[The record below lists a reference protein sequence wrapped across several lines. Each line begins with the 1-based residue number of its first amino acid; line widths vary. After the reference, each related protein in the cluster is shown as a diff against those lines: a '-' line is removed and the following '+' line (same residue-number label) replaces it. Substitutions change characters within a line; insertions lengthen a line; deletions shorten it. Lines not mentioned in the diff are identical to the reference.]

1 MSDLILGAAKDLV
14 KWLAAGLFGMG
25 WWVWR
30 KTDAKVDSLDA
41 GKAGKSDLQDVRRA
55 VEQLQTDLKGK
66 ADESEMWRQRDN
78 IAALFTAQ
86 TGMRQDM
93 HANHVAMMTAVN
105 TIATQV
111 ANIAGRLDKD
121 Q

>member
-1 MSDLILGAAKDLV
+1 MTDFIIDSAKELI

-30 KTDAKVDSLDA
+30 KTDAKVEE
-41 GKAGKSDLQDVRRA
+41 KAAKSELQEVKRT
-55 VEQLQTDLKGK
+55 VEQLHAELKGK
-66 ADESEMWRQRDN
+66 ADETEMDRQRDN
-78 IAALFTAQ
+78 ISALFTAQ

-111 ANIAGRLDKD
+111 ANIAGRLEKD
-121 Q
+121 R